1 MYKQVKGSFFKCACV
16 CVGGGGGGGV
26 IQVVSSILHQ
36 AFYFVVYIM
45 DLVKLVCISKVSTKS
60 LRTS

>member
-1 MYKQVKGSFFKCACV
+1 MRVCV
-16 CVGGGGGGGV
+16 CVGGGGGGGGAGGGGV